1 MKNSLI
7 RKNIFKWNPI
17 VLLLASALIVLSC
30 GQTGGGTDS
39 QGQTLTTILDRGVL
53 NCGVS
58 AGLAGFS
65 NPNTSGEW
73 EGLDVD
79 VCRATAAAVF
89 GDDTKVNYVPLT
101 AKERFTALQSGEIDV
116 LVRNTTWTATRD
128 SSLGLN
134 FTGINYYDGQGFLVR
149 KSLGAKVGK
158 DLGGATVC
166 IQAGTTT
173 ELNLADFFRNNK
185 LSYSPVTF
193 DTSQQTV
200 EGFESARCDVLT
212 SDRSQLVA
220 LRTTLV
226 DPDSAVILDEVIS
239 KEPLGPVVRQ
249 GDDQWFNI
257 IKWVLYVMIGAE
269 EYGLNSQ
276 NADAM
281 LTNPDAPSEVKRML
295 SVEGEIYKNLGLSEE
310 WGYNVISQVG
320 NYGESYDRNVGKD
333 SPLQLAR
340 GVNNQ
345 WTEGGLLYAMPFR

>member
-1 MKNSLI
+1 MKNGLI
-7 RKNIFKWNPI
+7 GNNIFKWKSI
-17 VLLLASALIVLSC
+17 TIILLFLSAWMVLSC
-30 GQTGGGTDS
+30 GTGGADS
-39 QGQTLTTILDRGVL
+39 QGQTLTTVLDRNVL

-58 AGLAGFS
+58 PGLAGFS
-65 NPNTSGEW
+65 NPNTAGEW

-89 GDDTKVNYVPLT
+89 GDNTKVSYVPLT
-101 AKERFTALQSGEIDV
+101 AKERFTALQSGEIDL

-134 FTGINYYDGQGFLVR
+134 FTGVSYYDGQGFLVR

-158 DLGGATVC
+158 DLDGATVC
-166 IQAGTTT
+166 MQAGTTT
-173 ELNLADFFRNNK
+173 ELNLADYFRNNK
-185 LSYSPVTF
+185 LSYSPVTL
-193 DTSQQTV
+193 DTPQQIV

-212 SDRSQLVA
+212 SDKSQLIA

-226 DPDSAVILDEVIS
+226 DPNSAVILDEVIS
-239 KEPLGPVVRQ
+239 KEPLGPIVRQ

-257 IKWVLYVMIGAE
+257 VKWVLYVMIGAE

-295 SVEGEIYKNLGLSEE
+295 SIEGEIYKNLGLSEE

-320 NYGESYDRNVGKD
+320 NYGEVYARNVGKD

-340 GVNNQ
+340 GFNRQ